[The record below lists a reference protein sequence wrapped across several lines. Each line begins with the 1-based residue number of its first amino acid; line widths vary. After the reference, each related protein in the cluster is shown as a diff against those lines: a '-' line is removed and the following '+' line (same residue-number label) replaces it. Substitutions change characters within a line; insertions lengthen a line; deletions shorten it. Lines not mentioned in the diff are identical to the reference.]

1 MDDAILGTGA
11 IGAVSVPP
19 SKPPIEIVADGRES
33 VVREFVS
40 DDAADPKAL
49 STYENRRLAERA
61 VRKQLSTSRYPCAL
75 VWETDHSVGGLLWND
90 QFKRLRVS
98 YSQLQRAWT
107 VAPVTDEFMFCSLQ
121 EHRHACRFARSI
133 QREYEFKHLEIQTKA
148 GAIDRLIG
156 HRFLRQSITDSGV
169 QFTR

>member
-1 MDDAILGTGA
+1 MDDAILDTGA

-33 VVREFVS
+33 VVREFVA
-40 DDAADPKAL
+40 DADSEPRVL
-49 STYENRRLAERA
+49 SSYENRRLAERA

-90 QFKRLRVS
+90 QFKRLRVE
-98 YSQLQRAWT
+98 YSQLLRAWT
-107 VAPVTDEFMFCSLQ
+107 VAPVTDEFMFCSLA

-133 QREYEFKHLEIQTKA
+133 QRTYEFKHLEVRTKT
-148 GAIDRLIG
+148 GTVDRLID